1 MFSQY
6 RHKVSVAK
14 AVPLLVASS
23 LLAATGAPA
32 AETARTPLVLTAYS
46 NGVGGADLVQGKYDA
61 ALAEIIRFKPQ
72 MLMASSAKDTNLC
85 VAYAAT
91 KQLTEAK
98 TACSA
103 ALKSAKYDKLSSSRF
118 SSGGSRENAYI
129 AIAYTNRAVVHMLSR
144 DQASATADLAH
155 ASALAPG
162 ADFVAKNL
170 AAVSSARGS
179 TIAQLEVAPSR

>member
-1 MFSQY
+1 VFSQY

-14 AVPLLVASS
+14 VVSLLVASS
-23 LLAATGAPA
+23 LLVATGAQA
-32 AETARTPLVLTAYS
+32 AETAHTPLVLTAYS
-46 NGVGGADLVQGKYDA
+46 NGVGGPDLVQGKYDV
-61 ALAEIIRFKPQ
+61 ALAQIQRFKPQ
-72 MLMASSAKDTNLC
+72 LMMASSAKDTNLC

-91 KQLTEAK
+91 KQLAEAK
-98 TACSA
+98 TACNA

-144 DQASATADLAH
+144 DQASATADLDH
-155 ASALAPG
+155 AKALAPD
-162 ADFVAKNL
+162 ADFVARNL
-170 AAVSSARGS
+170 AAVSGARNS